1 MKAKIF
7 VAAIAV
13 ASFVGSGSANASSV
27 LITITSDTN
36 PVLEFVLPL
45 NPNPPRVDPGYGFGW
60 RYREV
65 TVNGSPGG
73 PDPIAFFPDSNLGGL
88 NDGIYF
94 NYPDPGLAGL
104 YGPQL
109 YTGTEANPTFL
120 LGSFA
125 ETYSPDGNTFYNATV
140 TIAATTPLPAA
151 LPLFAS
157 GIGAIGLVA
166 WRKRKKRN
174 CAAA

>member
-13 ASFVGSGSANASSV
+13 ASFVGCGSANASSV

-36 PVLEFVLPL
+36 PTLAFVMAL
-45 NPNPPRVDPGYGFGW
+45 NPHPGRIDPGYGFGW
-60 RYREV
+60 NNWEV
-65 TVNGSPGG
+65 TVNGSPAGL
-73 PDPIAFFPDSNLGGL
+73 DAIAFFPDSNGGGL

-104 YGPQL
+104 LGPQL
-109 YTGTEANPTFL
+109 YSGTEANPTFS

-125 ETYSPDGNTFYNATV
+125 EIYSPDGNTFYNATV
-140 TIAATTPLPAA
+140 TITTATPLPAA

-157 GIGAIGLVA
+157 GIGAIGLAA
-166 WRKRKKRN
+166 WRRKKK
-174 CAAA
+174 AKPAS